1 MITALSV
8 CIPEHRKGVMGLAD
22 KLKKDKIEVKICKA
36 RGVQIK
42 HITYTSFSGE
52 IRLDRASKLI
62 GAQRGQILCS
72 EKLVFPHK
80 SGYKRFFSTS
90 FSVRLC
96 TNMALSVLQ
105 ECKCAASLRV
115 GIYDLR
121 ATACD
126 FLINVLEYC
135 SDVVAVTQN
144 ERPYFYVA
152 DRALDE
158 IGATA
163 LITKNITEL
172 SECDLII
179 APSVI
184 DVSLPLKENAI
195 VLTTKHPKCKTEGNV
210 YYKYNF
216 SMPNGFAGIKP
227 KELDEEYFC
236 SALYTLS
243 AQYELGSIVPLSCR
257 NENMS
262 QTVKSLC
269 ATIEEQKSS
278 INRDFV

>member
-8 CIPEHRKGVMGLAD
+8 SIPEHRKGIMGLAD
-22 KLKKDKIEVKICKA
+22 RLKKDKLEVEICKA
-36 RGVQIK
+36 RGVQLK

-52 IRLDRASKLI
+52 IRLDKASRAI
-62 GAQRGQILCS
+62 GAQRGQLLCS

-90 FSVRLC
+90 FSARLC

-105 ECKCAASLRV
+105 ECKCSASLRV
-115 GIYDLR
+115 GIYDLK
-121 ATACD
+121 ATDCD

-163 LITKNITEL
+163 LITKNTSEL

-184 DVSLPLKENAI
+184 DVSLPLKASAI
-195 VLTTKHPKCKTEGNV
+195 VLTTKRPKCKVGGMV
-210 YYKYNF
+210 YYRYNF

-227 KELDEEYFC
+227 EELDEEYFC
-236 SALYTLS
+236 SALYTLG

-269 ATIEEQKSS
+269 AAIESQKMQ
-278 INRDFV
+278 

>member
-8 CIPEHRKGVMGLAD
+8 SIPEHRKGIMGLAD
-22 KLKKDKIEVKICKA
+22 RLKKDKLEVEICKA
-36 RGVQIK
+36 RGVQLK

-52 IRLDRASKLI
+52 IRLDKASRAI
-62 GAQRGQILCS
+62 GAQRGQLLCS

-90 FSVRLC
+90 FSARLC

-105 ECKCAASLRV
+105 ECKCSASLRV
-115 GIYDLR
+115 GIYDLK

-163 LITKNITEL
+163 LITKNTSEL

-184 DVSLPLKENAI
+184 DVSLPLKASAI
-195 VLTTKHPKCKTEGNV
+195 VLTTKRPKCKVGGMV
-210 YYKYNF
+210 YYRYNF

-227 KELDEEYFC
+227 EELDEEYFC
-236 SALYTLS
+236 SALYTLG

-269 ATIEEQKSS
+269 AVIESQKMQ
-278 INRDFV
+278 